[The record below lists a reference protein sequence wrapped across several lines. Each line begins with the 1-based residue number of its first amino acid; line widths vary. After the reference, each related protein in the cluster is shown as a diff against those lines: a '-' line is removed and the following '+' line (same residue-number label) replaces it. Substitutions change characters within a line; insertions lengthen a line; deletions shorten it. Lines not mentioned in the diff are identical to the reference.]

1 MTHPAANPVTSAV
14 TAAPENGEFDRT
26 TAKWGRYTLLAGL
39 VASLAGPAYL
49 LFVAGFWP
57 GVGPILT
64 ALAAVTAIFA
74 VYWVLEPVTYFPM
87 LGSAGL
93 YQAFL
98 IGNISNKLLPAAV
111 SAQAAIGAKPGTR
124 RAEIAA
130 SAAICGAALVH
141 VISLVLL
148 VGIGGTW
155 LLSALPES
163 FISTFDYILPAVLGP
178 VVVQLFYGV
187 EDKRS
192 ALTALAVAVVM
203 ALVVVAQVPAL
214 APFGLML
221 TVLLGVVLAVVTRSR
236 RSEPVESM

>member
-1 MTHPAANPVTSAV
+1 MTQPATNLVKSAV
-14 TAAPENGEFDRT
+14 TAATENGEYDRT
-26 TAKWGRYTLLAGL
+26 TAKWGRYTMLAGL

-57 GVGPILT
+57 GIGPILT
-64 ALAAVTAIFA
+64 ALAAVAAIFA

-141 VISLVLL
+141 VVSLVLL

-155 LLSALPES
+155 LLSTLPES
-163 FISTFDYILPAVLGP
+163 FVSTFDYILPAVLGP
-178 VVVQLFYGV
+178 VVVQLFWGV

-192 ALTALAVAVVM
+192 ALTALGVAVVM
-203 ALVVVAQVPAL
+203 ALVVVTQVPAV

-236 RSEPVESM
+236 